1 MYYVKNKN
9 LKNKKYYFN
18 IFIKKI
24 FLKTIYAKLT
34 KAFLYFRG
42 EMRGRLF

>member
-18 IFIKKI
+18 IFIKKNI
-24 FLKTIYAKLT
+24 FKNNLC
-34 KAFLYFRG
+34 
-42 EMRGRLF
+42 